1 MKFNE
6 HAVKTLKAFMEE
18 KKADVITMEVVQTG
32 CSNSVQVD
40 VKKAEESD
48 RIIEVD
54 GLKVSVDGVS
64 EALLEDVVFAGDITG
79 NIEIQN
85 FKSSCGSCGGG
96 CGC

>member
-6 HAVKTLKAFMEE
+6 QAVKTLKMYMEE
-18 KKADVITMEVVQTG
+18 KEADVITMAVVQSG
-32 CSNSVQVD
+32 CSPSVQVD

-48 RIIEVD
+48 RVIDID
-54 GLKVSVDGVS
+54 GLRVAVDEAS
-64 EALLEDVVFAGDITG
+64 EALLEDVVFAGDDTG

-85 FKSSCGSCGGG
+85 FETSCGGCGGG